1 MTPNIYFLRSISS
14 GYRCHYKQA
23 CHGFTRTLG
32 GEVSALHVVIAAVA
46 GTVAMIPNIIG
57 IPLIASL
64 VDSGASYTTAAAFLT
79 TLLMVG
85 FITMPMEIRELGLR
99 FALLRAGLSL
109 IAVIG
114 IALVTAR
121 LADARDSAT
130 PRP

>member
-1 MTPNIYFLRSISS
+1 
-14 GYRCHYKQA
+14 
-23 CHGFTRTLG
+23 
-32 GEVSALHVVIAAVA
+32 
-46 GTVAMIPNIIG
+46 MIPNIIG

-79 TLLMVG
+79 TLLMVA

-99 FALLRAGLSL
+99 FTLLRAGPSL
-109 IAVIG
+109 IAIIG

-121 LADARDSAT
+121 LADARDPAT